1 MEKHDSLLAPTAS
14 PEQATESPAGAVQ
27 IDPAANAALEEA
39 IKSAKAGLKPVP
51 RAAPVTMAEA
61 AIPKIAS
68 KPPSAFMRRAAQAA
82 AAILL
87 IGAGWFA
94 SYMGTLGNRE
104 AIERLATETAR
115 SQEVL
120 AQLTSDLESLKGTMA
135 SYKQL
140 NHTVSAAD
148 QAKLTEKV
156 ERLAIT
162 LQEPGKKLSALEA
175 RFDKFEGQIT
185 TTLNILSA
193 KPAVTAAAA
202 STSTDTNRDA
212 AVRQAKTEP
221 VDGWVLR
228 EVYNG
233 SALVESR
240 NRRLYEVMPGGVIP
254 GVGRVESIER
264 RGARWVVLTDK
275 GFIGTYR

>member
-1 MEKHDSLLAPTAS
+1 
-14 PEQATESPAGAVQ
+14 
-27 IDPAANAALEEA
+27 
-39 IKSAKAGLKPVP
+39 
-51 RAAPVTMAEA
+51 
-61 AIPKIAS
+61 
-68 KPPSAFMRRAAQAA
+68 
-82 AAILL
+82 
-87 IGAGWFA
+87 
-94 SYMGTLGNRE
+94 
-104 AIERLATETAR
+104 
-115 SQEVL
+115 
-120 AQLTSDLESLKGTMA
+120 
-135 SYKQL
+135 
-140 NHTVSAAD
+140 
-148 QAKLTEKV
+148 V
-156 ERLAIT
+156 ERLAIA

-185 TTLNILSA
+185 TTLNTLSA

-212 AVRQAKTEP
+212 AVRQAKAEP

>member
-1 MEKHDSLLAPTAS
+1 MALYKQVNHTAS
-14 PEQATESPAGAVQ
+14 
-27 IDPAANAALEEA
+27 
-39 IKSAKAGLKPVP
+39 
-51 RAAPVTMAEA
+51 
-61 AIPKIAS
+61 
-68 KPPSAFMRRAAQAA
+68 
-82 AAILL
+82 
-87 IGAGWFA
+87 
-94 SYMGTLGNRE
+94 
-104 AIERLATETAR
+104 
-115 SQEVL
+115 
-120 AQLTSDLESLKGTMA
+120 
-135 SYKQL
+135 
-140 NHTVSAAD
+140 TVSAAD

-156 ERLAIT
+156 ERLSIA

-185 TTLNILSA
+185 TSLNALSA
-193 KPAVTAAAA
+193 KPAVAAA
-202 STSTDTNRDA
+202 SASTETSRDA
-212 AVRQAKTEP
+212 AVRQAKAEP

-264 RGARWVVLTDK
+264 RGTRWVVLTDK

>member
-1 MEKHDSLLAPTAS
+1 MYHFAHAATA
-14 PEQATESPAGAVQ
+14 
-27 IDPAANAALEEA
+27 
-39 IKSAKAGLKPVP
+39 
-51 RAAPVTMAEA
+51 
-61 AIPKIAS
+61 IA
-68 KPPSAFMRRAAQAA
+68 
-82 AAILL
+82 L
-87 IGAGWFA
+87 IGAGWLA
-94 SYMGTLGNRE
+94 SYVGTLGNRD
-104 AIERLATETAR
+104 AIERLAAETAR

-120 AQLTSDLESLKGTMA
+120 ARLTSDLESLKGTMA
-135 SYKQL
+135 SYRDM
-140 NHTVSAAD
+140 NHTISTTSAAD
-148 QAKLTEKV
+148 QTKLAEKV
-156 ERLAIT
+156 ERLAVA

-185 TTLNILSA
+185 TSLNSLNA
-193 KPAVTAAAA
+193 KPTVAAAAAPAVTE
-202 STSTDTNRDA
+202 STR
-212 AVRQAKTEP
+212 KTEP